1 MNQLIVLTSAKEEL
15 FMNYTNAEL
24 IKMGVPISA
33 VLPGSAFWKKNKVF
47 KSNTAIWNFDPVSTN
62 SSGSSISL
70 DATKADLN
78 GRLGGIILLKG
89 AVNMSAAKDSI
100 IVKSSNQKLS
110 SSGAALSL
118 ENPDWL
124 KIPVTFN
131 LGNGNNSVIAGLGY
145 AGWETG
151 IDLSGGTRL
160 LSGTG
165 NDIIKGS
172 GKLIGIS
179 QGGTIS
185 TGTGNDIIKGSGK
198 ETGISVVGTIS
209 TGAGDDIIEGRG
221 IKSYGIG
228 GGSSINM
235 GEGNDRLT
243 GIGGPESAGHGSNY
257 LSGWIDMGGGNDEIT
272 GTSFMF
278 RGPDKIQMGAG
289 NDKFIAPLRYSRSSS
304 GAPIDFGSGIDRLYL
319 PNGKYTVTD
328 KGAGKFMLSSAA
340 LTDDGQAPSYGAES
354 ISGLEWLV
362 SARTG
367 AEYAFKAGTLDIA

>member
-1 MNQLIVLTSAKEEL
+1 MHG
-15 FMNYTNAEL
+15 TNAEL

-47 KSNTAIWNFDPVSTN
+47 KSNTSIWNFDPVSTN
-62 SSGSSISL
+62 SSGSTISL
-70 DATKADLN
+70 DATKADLS
-78 GRLGGIILLKG
+78 GRLGGINLYKG

-124 KIPVTFN
+124 KIPVTLN
-131 LGNGNNSVIAGLGY
+131 LGNGNNSVLAGLGY

-151 IDLSGGTRL
+151 IDLAGGTRL

-172 GKLIGIS
+172 GK
-179 QGGTIS
+179 
-185 TGTGNDIIKGSGK
+185 
-198 ETGISVVGTIS
+198 ETGIYVGGTIS
-209 TGAGDDIIEGRG
+209 TGAGNDIIEGRG
-221 IKSYGIG
+221 IKSYGITASNG
-228 GGSSINM
+228 SINM

-243 GIGGPESAGHGSNY
+243 GIGGPESAGRPSNY
-257 LSGWIDMGGGNDEIT
+257 LNGWVDMGGGNDEIT

-278 RGPDKIQMGAG
+278 NGPYKIQMCAG
-289 NDKFIAPLRYSRSSS
+289 NDKFIAPLRYSNT
-304 GAPIDFGSGIDRLYL
+304 PIDFGSGIDKLYL
-319 PNGKYTVTD
+319 PSGNYTVTD
-328 KGAGKFMLSSAA
+328 KGAGEFTLSSAA
-340 LTDDGQAPSYGAES
+340 PTEGQATYGAER

-367 AEYAFKAGTLDIA
+367 AEHAFKAGTLDIA

>member
-1 MNQLIVLTSAKEEL
+1 MHG
-15 FMNYTNAEL
+15 TNAEL

-47 KSNTAIWNFDPVSTN
+47 KSNTSIWNFDSVSTN
-62 SSGSSISL
+62 SSGSTISL
-70 DATKADLN
+70 DATKAVPLS
-78 GRLGGIILLKG
+78 GGLRGINFYKG
-89 AVNMSAAKDSI
+89 AVNMSAAKDT
-100 IVKSSNQKLS
+100 IVVTCTNKGLS

-124 KIPVTFN
+124 KIPATLN
-131 LGNGNNSVIAGLGY
+131 LGNGNNSVLAGFGY

-151 IDLSGGTRL
+151 IYLSGGTRL

-172 GKLIGIS
+172 GK
-179 QGGTIS
+179 
-185 TGTGNDIIKGSGK
+185 
-198 ETGISVVGTIS
+198 ETGIYVGGTIS

-221 IKSYGIG
+221 INSYGITASDG
-228 GGSSINM
+228 SINM

-243 GIGGPESAGHGSNY
+243 GIGPESAGHGSNY
-257 LSGWIDMGGGNDEIT
+257 VNGWVDMGGGNDEIT

-278 RGPDKIQMGAG
+278 NGPYKIQMGTG
-289 NDKFIAPLRYSRSSS
+289 NDKFLAPLRYSNT
-304 GAPIDFGSGIDRLYL
+304 PIDFGSGIDKLYL
-319 PNGKYTVTD
+319 PSGIYTVTD
-328 KGAGKFMLSSAA
+328 KGSGAFSLSSAA
-340 LTDDGQAPSYGAES
+340 QTVGQATYGAER

-367 AEYAFKAGTLDIA
+367 TEYAFKAGTLDIA